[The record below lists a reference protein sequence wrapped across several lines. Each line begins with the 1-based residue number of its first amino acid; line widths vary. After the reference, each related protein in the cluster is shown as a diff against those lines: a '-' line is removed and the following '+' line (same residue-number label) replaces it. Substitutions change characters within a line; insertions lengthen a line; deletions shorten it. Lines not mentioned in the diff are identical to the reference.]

1 MNSGEALTA
10 YVTRLGDN
18 ALILGQRLVELVA
31 ASPELEEELANA
43 NFALDYIGQ
52 SRLFYSYAAERE
64 GSGRSEDDLAFL
76 RHENEFRN
84 LLLLEQPNGH
94 FGDTIVRQLLFDA
107 YYLALLEAL
116 TRCSDARL
124 AEIAARAEREVRYH
138 LRHARQWLIRLGDG
152 TAESHRRVQRS
163 LDELWRYTGEMF
175 DADELDEVMRS
186 EYNGPDLTAIAAS
199 WRQELA
205 DILAE
210 ATLTMPG
217 QDVMARGGKQGRH
230 SEHFGYLIAE
240 LQILQRSYPG
250 ATW

>member
-1 MNSGEALTA
+1 
-10 YVTRLGDN
+10 
-18 ALILGQRLVELVA
+18 
-31 ASPELEEELANA
+31 
-43 NFALDYIGQ
+43 
-52 SRLFYSYAAERE
+52 
-64 GSGRSEDDLAFL
+64 
-76 RHENEFRN
+76 
-84 LLLLEQPNGH
+84 
-94 FGDTIVRQLLFDA
+94 
-107 YYLALLEAL
+107 
-116 TRCSDARL
+116 
-124 AEIAARAEREVRYH
+124 
-138 LRHARQWLIRLGDG
+138 
-152 TAESHRRVQRS
+152 
-163 LDELWRYTGEMF
+163 MF

-186 EYNGPDLTAIAAS
+186 EYNGPDLTAIAAG